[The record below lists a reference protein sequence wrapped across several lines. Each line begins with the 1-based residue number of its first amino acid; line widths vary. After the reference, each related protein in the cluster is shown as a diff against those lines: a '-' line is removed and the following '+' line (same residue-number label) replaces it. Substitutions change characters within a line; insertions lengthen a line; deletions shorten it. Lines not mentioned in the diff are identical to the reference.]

1 MSFHETIAADEAG
14 RFEQFA
20 SEIVAIQ
27 RARAQKA
34 GKGGVLA
41 RALHLKT
48 HVGAVGELVVEA
60 PESARTGV
68 FASPGQRWPVYARFS
83 NGSSAH
89 QADKAPDV
97 RGFALKVVGVP
108 GKKIIAGLEQEATQD
123 FLFIDQPAI
132 AFRNPDEFMAFVRA
146 AKDGPVKLLPRLIGA
161 FGLRRAFQILG
172 GALKAPKVKSFA
184 THTFHTAAPISF
196 GAGRAAKLGLFP
208 VGNPPSPET
217 SGADALRADLTARL
231 KAGPLT
237 WALRAQLFQD
247 DVTTPIEDTS
257 VVWAG
262 PWVELGKLTLPRQDP
277 ESPRGRE
284 ITALVEQFSYDPWHA
299 IEDHRPLGA
308 IMRARAVTYKGS
320 VLERKAAAEPKSVL
334 TP

>member
-1 MSFHETIAADEAG
+1 MSFHETIAADEAA

-27 RARAQKA
+27 RARAA
-34 GKGGVLA
+34 KGGAVG
-41 RALHLKT
+41 RALHLKP
-48 HVGAVGELVVEA
+48 HIGAVGELVVEA
-60 PESARTGV
+60 PESARAGV
-68 FASPGQRWPVYARFS
+68 FANPGQRWPVYARFS

-89 QADKAPDV
+89 QPDKAPDV
-97 RGFALKVVGVP
+97 RGFALKLVGVP

-123 FLFIDQPAI
+123 FLFIDQQAI
-132 AFRNPDEFMAFVRA
+132 AFRNPEEFMAFVRA
-146 AKDGPVKLLPRLIGA
+146 AKDGPIKLLPRLIGA
-161 FGLRRAFQILG
+161 FGLRRAFRILG

-184 THTFHTAAPISF
+184 THTFHTAAPLSF

-217 SGADALRADLTARL
+217 SGDDALRADLTARL

-262 PWVELGKLTLPRQDP
+262 PWIDLGKLTLSRQDP

-284 ITALVEQFSYDPWHA
+284 ITALVEQFSFDPWHA
-299 IEDHRPLGA
+299 IEDHRPLGGV
-308 IMRARAVTYKGS
+308 MRARAVTYKGS

-334 TP
+334 TL

>member
-1 MSFHETIAADEAG
+1 MSFHETIAPDEAA
-14 RFEQFA
+14 RFEQFS

-27 RARAQKA
+27 RARAA
-34 GKGGVLA
+34 KGGPVD
-41 RALHLKT
+41 RALHLKP
-48 HVGAVGELVVEA
+48 HIGAVGELVVEA
-60 PESARTGV
+60 PESARAGV
-68 FASPGQRWPVYARFS
+68 FANPGQRWPVYVRFS

-89 QADKAPDV
+89 QPDKAPDV
-97 RGFALKVVGVP
+97 RGFALKLVGVP
-108 GKKIIAGLEQEATQD
+108 GKKLIPGLEQEATQD
-123 FLFIDQPAI
+123 FLFIDQQAI

-146 AKDGPVKLLPRLIGA
+146 AKDGPLQLLPRLIGG
-161 FGLRRAFQILG
+161 FGFRRAFQILG

-208 VGNPPSPET
+208 VGNPSSPPT
-217 SGADALRADLTARL
+217 SGDDALRADLIARL

-257 VVWAG
+257 VVWTG
-262 PWVELGKLTLPRQDP
+262 PWVDLGKLTLPPQDP

-284 ITALVEQFSYDPWHA
+284 ITALVEQFSFDPWHA
-299 IEDHRPLGA
+299 IEEHRPLGA

-320 VLERKAAAEPKSVL
+320 VLERKAAAEPKSIP

>member
-1 MSFHETIAADEAG
+1 MSFHETIAPDETA
-14 RFEQFA
+14 RFERFS
-20 SEIVAIQ
+20 SEIVDIQ
-27 RARAQKA
+27 RARLK
-34 GKGGVLA
+34 KGGAAA
-41 RALHLKT
+41 RALHLKAHT
-48 HVGAVGELVVEA
+48 GAVGELLVETSDA
-60 PESARTGV
+60 GRAGV
-68 FASPGQRWPVYARFS
+68 FASNGQRWPLYARFS
-83 NGSSAH
+83 NGSSAR
-89 QADKAPDV
+89 QPDKAPDV
-97 RGFALKVVGVP
+97 RGFALKLVGVP
-108 GKKIIAGLEQEATQD
+108 GKKIIAGLEQEVTQD

-132 AFRNPDEFMAFVRA
+132 AFRNADEFMTFVRA
-146 AKDGPVKLLPRLIGA
+146 AKDGPLKLLPRLVAG
-161 FGLRRAFQILG
+161 FGLRRTFQILG
-172 GALKAPKVKSFA
+172 QTLKAPKVTSFA
-184 THTFHTAAPISF
+184 THAFHTSAPISF
-196 GAGRAAKLGLFP
+196 GAGRAAKLALFP
-208 VGNPPSPET
+208 VGNPPASPT

-284 ITALVEQFSYDPWHA
+284 ITGMVEQFSFDPWHA
-299 IEDHRPLGA
+299 IEEHRPLGA
-308 IMRARAVTYKGS
+308 IMRARAVAYKGS